1 MVTVIAL
8 LSVIGGCSSG
18 TQHVATTPPA
28 AAAPTI
34 TDAVMSSGM
43 AMSLSTAGP
52 SKPAAMICSEEVR
65 GDLRTILGAKQLPA
79 GAPSWRYP
87 VYTCSYRLGMGTL
100 TLAVHESADETTAAA
115 TVRRLR
121 RDLGGGPSVL
131 GLGPDGYTP
140 ADGVVLLRK
149 DNDVLVVDA
158 RGLPTVFGS
167 NDQHRADFAF
177 EVATTILGCWTGD
190 DD

>member
-1 MVTVIAL
+1 MSRPAAVVTVIAL

-18 TQHVATTPPA
+18 TQHVAATP
-28 AAAPTI
+28 
-34 TDAVMSSGM
+34 
-43 AMSLSTAGP
+43 
-52 SKPAAMICSEEVR
+52 PAAMICSEEVR

-79 GAPSWRYP
+79 GAPSWRHP

-149 DNDVLVVDA
+149 DNDVVDA